1 MPRYYRRRYTR
12 VVKPKKKW
20 ATNIRKVFLDTQTI
34 GVTRVGAAI
43 VLCANSL
50 ETAGGQG
57 HSAVVPTPTII
68 KTGNY
73 KVQCDAHIGTNSSAV
88 IRSMMYIMYLPE
100 GVYAASTS
108 STVSEAYEQ
117 NFDALSLIVSRHPE
131 WILAWRQF
139 GSDLIGSSTNLD
151 KVSFSS
157 RLKRN
162 LNSGDQ
168 IVAVVLAN
176 VDTDQIAGTPISR
189 VIVNGTC
196 QFWTCNN

>member
-1 MPRYYRRRYTR
+1 MARYYRRRYTR

-20 ATNIRKVFLDTQTI
+20 ATNIRKIFFDTGSI
-34 GVTRVGAAI
+34 GSTQVGN
-43 VLCANSL
+43 VVSLCVNSN
-50 ETAGGQG
+50 ETTGGQ
-57 HSAVVPTPTII
+57 AVAPTPTII

-73 KVQCDAHIGTNSSAV
+73 KVQCDAHIGTNASAV

-100 GVYAASTS
+100 GVYFPSTS
-108 STVSEAYEQ
+108 SVPSQAYHQ
-117 NFDALSLIVSRHPE
+117 NFDSLSAIVSRHPE

-139 GSDLIGSSTNLD
+139 GSDLISSSTNLD

-168 IVAVVLAN
+168 VVAVVLAN
-176 VDTDQIAGTPISR
+176 VDTDVVEGTPITR